1 MSILKK
7 NISVGNLK
15 TKHLFLFK
23 NYLGSQYGF
32 RNKRLDEYLFGVD
45 GTKNSLYDLDKTI
58 VFLKRALNFLSLLKK
73 KNSQFLI
80 VGTSFKAQK
89 LVKYLGESTNNP
101 YVQRRWIK
109 GLLTNWES
117 TSSSIKFFN
126 LFLTKLSLTKKKESK
141 LKQTFGGL
149 RHLTSLP
156 DALLIIDID
165 SSKEAINEAK
175 RLNIPII
182 AILDNN
188 SKQVFDIDYPIYS
201 NTGSTLPLFL
211 IVSLIAQVLKN

>member
-1 MSILKK
+1 M
-7 NISVGNLK
+7 
-15 TKHLFLFK
+15 
-23 NYLGSQYGF
+23 
-32 RNKRLDEYLFGVD
+32 
-45 GTKNSLYDLDKTI
+45 
-58 VFLKRALNFLSLLKK
+58 
-73 KNSQFLI
+73 
-80 VGTSFKAQK
+80 
-89 LVKYLGESTNNP
+89 
-101 YVQRRWIK
+101 
-109 GLLTNWES
+109 
-117 TSSSIKFFN
+117 
-126 LFLTKLSLTKKKESK
+126 
-141 LKQTFGGL
+141 
-149 RHLTSLP
+149 TSLP

>member
-73 KNSQFLI
+73 KF
-80 VGTSFKAQK
+80 
-89 LVKYLGESTNNP
+89 
-101 YVQRRWIK
+101 
-109 GLLTNWES
+109 
-117 TSSSIKFFN
+117 SIF
-126 LFLTKLSLTKKKESK
+126 
-141 LKQTFGGL
+141 
-149 RHLTSLP
+149 
-156 DALLIIDID
+156 D
-165 SSKEAINEAK
+165 SRYI
-175 RLNIPII
+175 
-182 AILDNN
+182 
-188 SKQVFDIDYPIYS
+188 F
-201 NTGSTLPLFL
+201 
-211 IVSLIAQVLKN
+211 